1 MVWRPLQETFFPL
14 NFLESSL
21 GLSGKKK
28 QKQKPEAQKPLG
40 NDGKTSAF
48 EVIRV
53 KFEFWL
59 KNLAEI
65 PCYRHP
71 QERMRNYNS

>member
-1 MVWRPLQETFFPL
+1 MWVKYYLHGF
-14 NFLESSL
+14 FLEEMNF
-21 GLSGKKK
+21 G
-28 QKQKPEAQKPLG
+28 
-40 NDGKTSAF
+40 
-48 EVIRV
+48 VIRV